1 MMRGEVRER
10 SAPARVD
17 HKAPRA
23 LVGATEIGG
32 SRPAPSR
39 VTSKASTTTKASPED
54 VFAVPVTSITSVW
67 LPTPSRGL
75 VYIPREAAGRVAAK
89 VFTVATRASSIQT
102 WATPQ
107 TSHGTPIQRTPVPV
121 KVKVAVAPAAEP
133 YTARSPLSAT
143 PESALVVS
151 FQASLGAS
159 VPAVSSERAR
169 VSVGTGPLATF
180 TVTVA
185 DVVMLPVVSRAR
197 AARRWVPSGTV
208 RVSHATS

>member
-32 SRPAPSR
+32 SRAAPSR
-39 VTSKASTTTKASPED
+39 VTSKASTTTK
-54 VFAVPVTSITSVW
+54 
-67 LPTPSRGL
+67 
-75 VYIPREAAGRVAAK
+75 
-89 VFTVATRASSIQT
+89 
-102 WATPQ
+102 

-159 VPAVSSERAR
+159 VPPVSSERAR
-169 VSVGTGPLATF
+169 VSVGTGALATF

-185 DVVMLPVVSRAR
+185 DVGMLPVVSRAR
-197 AARRWVPSGTV
+197 AARRWGPSGTV

>member
-67 LPTPSRGL
+67 LPAPSRGL
-75 VYIPREAAGRVAAK
+75 VYTTVEGAGGVGAE
-89 VFTVATRASSIQT
+89 VSMVATRASSRQ
-102 WATPQ
+102 
-107 TSHGTPIQRTPVPV
+107 
-121 KVKVAVAPAAEP
+121 
-133 YTARSPLSAT
+133 
-143 PESALVVS
+143 
-151 FQASLGAS
+151 
-159 VPAVSSERAR
+159 
-169 VSVGTGPLATF
+169 
-180 TVTVA
+180 TVT
-185 DVVMLPVVSRAR
+185 PPENCPGS
-197 AARRWVPSGTV
+197 
-208 RVSHATS
+208 